1 MTALER
7 VQKVETQMEL
17 TPEMSAMVEKRVPAL
32 LEDLER
38 EGVFFDESGDIGFI
52 SHAISLVKRLESG
65 EKVKDLGEEVLAQL
79 EEGAVALA
87 RRVLEPLEEA
97 YATALDRTEL
107 ALVAIHVQTAMAN
120 AEKRKGG

>member
-7 VQKVETQMEL
+7 VRAVEAQMEL
-17 TPEMSAMVEKRVPAL
+17 SPGLAAAAERHVPRL
-32 LEDLER
+32 LEELAAA
-38 EGVFFDESGDIGFI
+38 GVDFGPHGEVGFI
-52 SHAISLVKRLESG
+52 SHAVSLVKRLETG
-65 EKVKDLGEEVLAQL
+65 ERVKDLGEEVLAQL
-79 EEGAVALA
+79 EEGAVALS

-107 ALVAIHVQTAMAN
+107 ALVAIHVQTAMTN